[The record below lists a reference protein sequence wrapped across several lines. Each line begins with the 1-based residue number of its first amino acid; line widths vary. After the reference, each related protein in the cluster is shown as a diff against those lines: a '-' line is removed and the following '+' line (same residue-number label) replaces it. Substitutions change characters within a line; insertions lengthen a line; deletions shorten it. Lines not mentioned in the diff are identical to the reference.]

1 MEYYRNAFA
10 MLMLQLKEEEEN
22 FEVALTSDKQFWE
35 LTEIRQRIKS
45 LKNSLFSLEKWLQGF
60 NK

>member
-1 MEYYRNAFA
+1 

-22 FEVALTSDKQFWE
+22 FEVALTSDRQFWE
-35 LTEIRQRIKS
+35 LTEIKQRIKS
-45 LKNSLFSLEKWLQGF
+45 LKNSLFRLEKWLQGF